1 METSGDD
8 TSGLKRHADRLV
20 AKGDE
25 EAERILAEAKKKCD
39 EDIRKAKE
47 DAERLVKASAEKGA
61 IDAARLENQELS
73 SAELDAKKMRLVAQ
87 KEVLD
92 SVLRA
97 ALKRLGDL
105 PPEKRR
111 AILGRLLIEARGTL
125 PKGRAYARPE
135 DLTQVSSAGYSN
147 AGPLASSG
155 GVIIESED
163 GRVRLDLRYETVLHY
178 VWAKHTKEIVSLL
191 FK

>member
-1 METSGDD
+1 MEAPGEDM
-8 TSGLKRHADRLV
+8 SGLKRHADRLI

-25 EAERILAEAKKKCD
+25 EAERILAEARTKCD

-47 DAERLVKASAEKGA
+47 EAEGLVKTAREKGA
-61 IDAARLENQELS
+61 IDAERLENQELS
-73 SAELDAKKMRLVAQ
+73 SAELDAKKMRLIAQ
-87 KEVLD
+87 KDMLD
-92 SVLRA
+92 SVLKA

-105 PPEKRR
+105 PPEKRG
-111 AILGRLLIEARGTL
+111 AILGRLLVKARGTM

-135 DLTQVSSAGYSN
+135 DLTQVSAAGYAN

-155 GVIIESED
+155 GIIIESDD
-163 GRVRLDLRYETVLHY
+163 GKVRLDLRYETVLQH
-178 VWAKHTKEIVSLL
+178 VWARHTKEIVNAL